1 MTNRNIKALKEQAN
15 NKCTGKKDMTRGKRN
30 DKGKSKGNGQGK
42 KVKKRRGKGSDKEKG
57 KDEMLE
63 RFILDY
69 QRL

>member
-42 KVKKRRGKGSDKEKG
+42 KVKKMGKGK
-57 KDEMLE
+57 
-63 RFILDY
+63 R
-69 QRL
+69 